1 MSKEKILKDFQGEK
15 MKNKFS
21 QLNVDQEIL
30 KAIENLG
37 FKELTE
43 IQEKAIPLAI
53 RGENVLGSSS
63 TGSGKTLA
71 FLIPVLEQTSWEESD
86 ANTLILAPSRELAVQ
101 IQNEYN
107 VLGRYKR
114 LSCVAVFGKQPF
126 KEQALALKN
135 KHQAISGTP
144 GRVLDHLERGTI
156 DISKITTLIIDEVDE
171 LLDRGFS
178 DEVMA
183 IVHKLPFVKQTMMFS
198 ATITQDV
205 QNLAKAITKDFTIIE
220 ASKDEELNISEV
232 HYRVPSKDKW
242 KALLSII
249 YGKKP
254 EAMIIFVN
262 TKDECDRIQRRLDEN
277 NIDALKIHGGMMQED
292 RLKAMDKFKNKEVP
306 YLVATDVAARGIDI
320 SSLDISLS
328 YDFPVE
334 KESYV
339 HRKGRTGRNFEEGL
353 AIYFVSE
360 YDDRK
365 FTEVENY
372 VGHSLGSIMS
382 LDYSPAKTGK
392 DSFREFQK
400 GLRQNRKKKVSVH
413 KDITKIY
420 LNGGKKKK
428 MRAIDFVGT
437 LNAIDGI
444 ESEDIGII
452 KIEDQGTYIDILNGK
467 GELVLKELKT
477 RKIKGKTL
485 RVEKAIK

>member
-1 MSKEKILKDFQGEK
+1 

-21 QLNVDQEIL
+21 QLNVEQEIL

-43 IQEKAIPLAI
+43 IQEKAIPAAM
-53 RGENVLGSSS
+53 RGENILGISS

-71 FLIPVLEQTSWEESD
+71 FLIPILEKTSWEESD

-126 KEQALALKN
+126 KEQAQELKN

-156 DISKITTLIIDEVDE
+156 DSRKITHLIIDEVDE

-183 IVHKLPFVKQTMMFS
+183 IVRKLPSVKQTMMFS
-198 ATITQDV
+198 ATITEEV
-205 QNLAKAITKDFTIIE
+205 NHLAKAITNDFTVIE
-220 ASKDEELNISEV
+220 ASKAEDLNISEL
-232 HYRVPSKDKW
+232 HYRVDSKDKW

-249 YGKKP
+249 YKKKP
-254 EAMIIFVN
+254 KAMIVFVN
-262 TKDECDRIQRRLDEN
+262 TKDECDRVHRRLEEN
-277 NIDALKIHGGMMQED
+277 NIDALKIHGRMMQDD
-292 RLKAMDKFKNKEVP
+292 RLKAMERFKNKEVP
-306 YLVATDVAARGIDI
+306 YLVATDVASRGIDI
-320 SSLDISLS
+320 SDLDISLS

-365 FTEVENY
+365 FLEVENY
-372 VGHSLGSIMS
+372 VGHKLGDLIS
-382 LDYSPAKTGK
+382 LDYSPAKNDK

-413 KDITKIY
+413 TDIMKIY

-428 MRAIDFVGT
+428 IRALDFVGT
-437 LNAIDGI
+437 INAIEGI
-444 ESEDIGII
+444 NPEDIGII

-467 GELVLKELKT
+467 GELVIKELKT

-485 RVEKAIK
+485 RVEKAHK

>member
-1 MSKEKILKDFQGEK
+1 MWFQGEK

-43 IQEKAIPLAI
+43 IQEKAIPAAM
-53 RGENVLGSSS
+53 RGENILGISS

-71 FLIPVLEQTSWEESD
+71 FLIPILEKTSWEESD

-126 KEQALALKN
+126 KEQAQGLKN

-156 DISKITTLIIDEVDE
+156 DSRKITHLIIDEVDE

-183 IVHKLPFVKQTMMFS
+183 IVRRLPSVKQTMMFS
-198 ATITQDV
+198 ATITEEV
-205 QNLAKAITKDFTIIE
+205 NHLAKAITKDFTVIE
-220 ASKDEELNISEV
+220 ASKAEDLNISEL
-232 HYRVPSKDKW
+232 HYRVDSKDKW

-249 YGKKP
+249 YKKKP
-254 EAMIIFVN
+254 KAMIVFVN
-262 TKDECDRIQRRLDEN
+262 TKDECDRVHRRLEEN
-277 NIDALKIHGGMMQED
+277 NIDALKIHGGMMQDD
-292 RLKAMDKFKNKEVP
+292 RLKAMERFKNKEVP
-306 YLVATDVAARGIDI
+306 YLVATDVASRGIDI
-320 SSLDISLS
+320 SDLDISLS

-365 FTEVENY
+365 FLEVENY
-372 VGHSLGSIMS
+372 VGHKLGDLIS
-382 LDYSPAKTGK
+382 LDYSPAKNDK
-392 DSFREFQK
+392 DSFIEFQK

-413 KDITKIY
+413 TDIMKIY

-428 MRAIDFVGT
+428 IRAMDFVGT
-437 LNAIDGI
+437 INSIEGI
-444 ESEDIGII
+444 NPEDIGII

-467 GELVLKELKT
+467 GELVIKELKT

-485 RVEKAIK
+485 RVEKAHK

>member
-1 MSKEKILKDFQGEK
+1 M
-15 MKNKFS
+15 
-21 QLNVDQEIL
+21 
-30 KAIENLG
+30 G

-43 IQEKAIPLAI
+43 IQEKAIPVALK
-53 RGENVLGSSS
+53 GENILGSSS

-71 FLIPVLEQTSWEESD
+71 FLIPVLEKTSWEESD
-86 ANTLILAPSRELAVQ
+86 ANTLVLAPSRELAVQ

-107 VLGRYKR
+107 LLGRYKR

-126 KEQALALKN
+126 KEQAQALKN

-144 GRVLDHLERGTI
+144 GRVLDHLKRETI
-156 DISKITTLIIDEVDE
+156 ASEKITTLIIDEVDE

-183 IVHKLPFVKQTMMFS
+183 IVRKLPAVKQTMMFS
-198 ATITQDV
+198 ATITDEV
-205 QNLAKAITKDFTIIE
+205 QNLARNISEDFTIIE
-220 ASKDEELNISEV
+220 ASKDEELNIKEV
-232 HYRVPSKDKW
+232 LYRVPAKDKW
-242 KALLSII
+242 KALLSVI
-249 YGKKP
+249 YGEKP

-262 TKDECDRIQRRLDEN
+262 TKDECDRVQRRLEEN

-292 RLKAMDKFKNKEVP
+292 RLKAMEKFKNKEVP
-306 YLVATDVAARGIDI
+306 YLVATDVASRGIDI

-360 YDDRK
+360 FDDRK
-365 FTEVENY
+365 FGEVENY
-372 VGHSLGSIMS
+372 VGHSLGDIST
-382 LDYSPAKTGK
+382 LDYSPATTMK
-392 DSFREFQK
+392 DEFREFQK
-400 GLRQNRKKKVSVH
+400 GLRKNRKKKVSIH

-428 MRAIDFVGT
+428 LRTVDFVGT
-437 LNAIDGI
+437 LNAIDGM
-444 ESEDIGII
+444 EPEDIGII

-467 GELVLKELKT
+467 GDLALDELSK
-477 RKIKGKTL
+477 RKIKGKSL
-485 RVEKAIK
+485 RVEKAKK

>member
-1 MSKEKILKDFQGEK
+1 MI
-15 MKNKFS
+15 NKFN
-21 QLNVDQEIL
+21 QLNVDVEIL
-30 KAIENLG
+30 KAIENMG

-43 IQEKAIPLAI
+43 IQEKAIPAAM
-53 RGENVLGSSS
+53 RGENILGSSS

-71 FLIPVLEQTSWEESD
+71 FLIPVLEKTSWEESD
-86 ANTLILAPSRELAVQ
+86 ANTLILSPSRELAVQ

-135 KHQAISGTP
+135 KHHAISGTP
-144 GRVLDHLERGTI
+144 GRVLDHLKRETI
-156 DISKITTLIIDEVDE
+156 SSEMITTLIIDEVDE

-183 IVHKLPFVKQTMMFS
+183 IVRKLPAVKQTMMFS
-198 ATITQDV
+198 ATITDEV
-205 QNLAKAITKDFTIIE
+205 TELAKAIRKDFTIIE
-220 ASKDEELNISEV
+220 ASKDEELNIKEI
-232 HYRVPSKDKW
+232 HYRIPSKDKW

-249 YGKKP
+249 YGEKP
-254 EAMIIFVN
+254 KAMIIFVN
-262 TKDECDRIQRRLDEN
+262 TKDECDRLQNRLEEN

-292 RLKAMDKFKNKEVP
+292 RLKAMEKFKNKEVP

-320 SSLDISLS
+320 SGLDISLS

-365 FTEVENY
+365 FVEVENY
-372 VGHSLGSIMS
+372 VGHSLGDIGS
-382 LDYSPAKTGK
+382 LDYSPAKTMK
-392 DSFREFQK
+392 DEFREFQK
-400 GLRQNRKKKVSVH
+400 GLRKNRKKKVSVH
-413 KDITKIY
+413 KDITRLY

-428 MRAIDFVGT
+428 IRAIDFVGT
-437 LNAIDGI
+437 LNAIEGI
-444 ESEDIGII
+444 EPEDIGII

-467 GELVLKELKT
+467 GELALKELSI
-477 RKIKGKTL
+477 RKIKGKSL
-485 RVEKAIK
+485 RVEKAKK

>member
-1 MSKEKILKDFQGEK
+1 

-43 IQEKAIPLAI
+43 IQEKAIPAAM
-53 RGENVLGSSS
+53 RGENILGISS

-71 FLIPVLEQTSWEESD
+71 FLIPILEKTSWEESD

-126 KEQALALKN
+126 KEQAQELKN

-156 DISKITTLIIDEVDE
+156 DSRKITHLIIDEVDE

-183 IVHKLPFVKQTMMFS
+183 IVRKLPSVKQTMMFS
-198 ATITQDV
+198 ATITEEV
-205 QNLAKAITKDFTIIE
+205 NHLAKAITNDFTVIE
-220 ASKDEELNISEV
+220 ASKAEDLNISEL
-232 HYRVPSKDKW
+232 HYRVDSKDKW

-249 YGKKP
+249 YKKKP
-254 EAMIIFVN
+254 KAMIVFVN
-262 TKDECDRIQRRLDEN
+262 TKDECDRVHRRLEEN
-277 NIDALKIHGGMMQED
+277 NIDALKIHGRMMQDD
-292 RLKAMDKFKNKEVP
+292 RLKAMERFKNKEVP
-306 YLVATDVAARGIDI
+306 YLVATDVASRGIDI
-320 SSLDISLS
+320 SDLDISLS

-365 FTEVENY
+365 FLEVENY
-372 VGHSLGSIMS
+372 VGHKLGDLIS
-382 LDYSPAKTGK
+382 LDYSPAKNDK
-392 DSFREFQK
+392 DSFREFKK
-400 GLRQNRKKKVSVH
+400 GWRQNRKKKVSVH
-413 KDITKIY
+413 TVIMKIY

-428 MRAIDFVGT
+428 IRALDFVGT
-437 LNAIDGI
+437 INAIEGI
-444 ESEDIGII
+444 NPEDIGII

-467 GELVLKELKT
+467 GELVIKELKT

-485 RVEKAIK
+485 RVEKAHK

>member
-1 MSKEKILKDFQGEK
+1 MN
-15 MKNKFS
+15 NKFN

-30 KAIENLG
+30 KAIENMG

-43 IQEKAIPLAI
+43 IQEKAIPSAM
-53 RGENVLGSSS
+53 RGENILGSSS

-71 FLIPVLEQTSWEESD
+71 FLIPVLEKTSWEESD

-126 KEQALALKN
+126 KDQALALKN

-144 GRVLDHLERGTI
+144 GRVLDHLKRETI
-156 DISKITTLIIDEVDE
+156 SSEKITTLIIDEVDE

-183 IVHKLPFVKQTMMFS
+183 IVRKLPAVKQTMMFS
-198 ATITQDV
+198 ATITDEV
-205 QNLAKAITKDFTIIE
+205 KNLARNISKDFTIIE
-220 ASKDEELNISEV
+220 ASKDEELNIKEL
-232 HYRVPSKDKW
+232 HYRVPAKDKW
-242 KALLSII
+242 KALLSVI
-249 YGKKP
+249 YGEKP

-262 TKDECDRIQRRLDEN
+262 TKDECDRLQNRLEEN

-292 RLKAMDKFKNKEVP
+292 RLKAMEKFKNKEVP

-320 SSLDISLS
+320 SGLDISLS

-365 FTEVENY
+365 FSEVESF
-372 VGHSLGSIMS
+372 VGHSLGEITI
-382 LDYSPAKTGK
+382 LDYSPSKTMK
-392 DSFREFQK
+392 DDFREFQK
-400 GLRQNRKKKVSVH
+400 GLRKNRKKKVSVH
-413 KDITKIY
+413 KDITRIY

-437 LNAIDGI
+437 LNAIEGI
-444 ESEDIGII
+444 EPEDIGII

-467 GELVLKELKT
+467 GALALDELSK
-477 RKIKGKTL
+477 RKIKGKSL
-485 RVEKAIK
+485 RVEKAKK

>member
-1 MSKEKILKDFQGEK
+1 MN
-15 MKNKFS
+15 NKFN

-43 IQEKAIPLAI
+43 IQEKAIPAAM
-53 RGENVLGSSS
+53 RGENILGSSS

-71 FLIPVLEQTSWEESD
+71 FLIPVLEKTSWEEND
-86 ANTLILAPSRELAVQ
+86 ANTLILSPARELAVQ

-126 KEQALALKN
+126 KEQTLALKN

-144 GRVLDHLERGTI
+144 GRVLDHLKRETI
-156 DISKITTLIIDEVDE
+156 STAKITTLIIDEVDE

-178 DEVMA
+178 DEVMD
-183 IVHKLPFVKQTMMFS
+183 IVRRLPAVKQTMMFS
-198 ATITQDV
+198 ATITDEV
-205 QNLAKAITKDFTIIE
+205 KNLAKAIKEDFTIIE
-220 ASKDEELNISEV
+220 ASKEEDLNIQEV
-232 HYRVPSKDKW
+232 HYRVQAKDKW
-242 KALLSII
+242 KGLLSII

-254 EAMIIFVN
+254 KSMIIFVN
-262 TKDECDRIQRRLDEN
+262 TKDECSQLQKRLEEN

-292 RLKAMDKFKNKEVP
+292 RLKAMEMFKNKEVP

-365 FTEVENY
+365 FAEVENY
-372 VGHSLGSIMS
+372 VGHSLGTIGF
-382 LDYSPAKTGK
+382 LDYSPAKTMK
-392 DSFREFQK
+392 DDFREFQK
-400 GLRQNRKKKVSVH
+400 GLRQNKKKKVSVH

-428 MRAIDFVGT
+428 IRAIDFVGT

-444 ESEDIGII
+444 EAEDIGII

-467 GELVLKELKT
+467 GELALRELSK

-485 RVEKAIK
+485 RIEKAKK

>member
-1 MSKEKILKDFQGEK
+1 

-43 IQEKAIPLAI
+43 IQEKAIPVAM
-53 RGENVLGSSS
+53 RGENILGSSS

-71 FLIPVLEQTSWEESD
+71 FLIPVLEKTSWEEND

-126 KEQALALKN
+126 KEQAQALKN

-156 DISKITTLIIDEVDE
+156 DIGKITHLIIDEVDE

-183 IVHKLPFVKQTMMFS
+183 IVRKLPFVKQTMMFS
-198 ATITQDV
+198 ATITEEV
-205 QNLAKAITKDFTIIE
+205 NNLAKAITKDFIVIE
-220 ASKDEELNISEV
+220 ASKEEDLNISEL
-232 HYRVPSKDKW
+232 HYRVDSKDKW

-254 EAMIIFVN
+254 KAMIIFVN
-262 TKDECDRIQRRLDEN
+262 TKDECDRIQRRLEEN
-277 NIDALKIHGGMMQED
+277 NIDALKIHGGMMQDD
-292 RLKAMDKFKNKEVP
+292 RLKAMEKFKNKEVP
-306 YLVATDVAARGIDI
+306 YLVATDVASRGIDI
-320 SSLDISLS
+320 NDLDISLS

-365 FTEVENY
+365 FIEVENY
-372 VGHSLGSIMS
+372 VGHKLGDVVS
-382 LDYSPAKTGK
+382 LDYSPAKNDK

-413 KDITKIY
+413 TDIMKIY

-428 MRAIDFVGT
+428 IRAIDFVGT
-437 LNAIDGI
+437 INAIEGI
-444 ESEDIGII
+444 NPEDIGII

-467 GELVLKELKT
+467 GELVIKELKT

-485 RVEKAIK
+485 RVEKAHK

>member
-1 MSKEKILKDFQGEK
+1 MWFQGEK

-43 IQEKAIPLAI
+43 IQEKAIPAAM
-53 RGENVLGSSS
+53 RGENILGISS

-71 FLIPVLEQTSWEESD
+71 FLIPILEKTSWEESD

-126 KEQALALKN
+126 KEQAQELKN

-156 DISKITTLIIDEVDE
+156 DSRKITHLIIDEVDE

-183 IVHKLPFVKQTMMFS
+183 IVRRLPSVKQTMMFS
-198 ATITQDV
+198 ATITEEV
-205 QNLAKAITKDFTIIE
+205 NHLAKAITKDFTVIE
-220 ASKDEELNISEV
+220 ASKAEDLNISEL
-232 HYRVPSKDKW
+232 HYRVDSKDKW

-249 YGKKP
+249 YKKKP
-254 EAMIIFVN
+254 KAMIVFVN
-262 TKDECDRIQRRLDEN
+262 TKDECDRVHRRLEEN
-277 NIDALKIHGGMMQED
+277 NIDALKIHGGMMQDD
-292 RLKAMDKFKNKEVP
+292 RLKAMERFKNKEVP
-306 YLVATDVAARGIDI
+306 YLVATDVASRGIDI
-320 SSLDISLS
+320 SDLDISLS

-365 FTEVENY
+365 FLEVENY
-372 VGHSLGSIMS
+372 VGHKLGDLIS
-382 LDYSPAKTGK
+382 LDYSPAKNDK
-392 DSFREFQK
+392 DSFIEFQK

-413 KDITKIY
+413 TDIMKIY

-428 MRAIDFVGT
+428 IRAMDFVGT
-437 LNAIDGI
+437 INSIEGI
-444 ESEDIGII
+444 NPEDIGII

-467 GELVLKELKT
+467 GELVIKELKT

-485 RVEKAIK
+485 RVEKAHK

>member
-1 MSKEKILKDFQGEK
+1 
-15 MKNKFS
+15 MKNKIS

-43 IQEKAIPLAI
+43 IQEKAIPAAM
-53 RGENVLGSSS
+53 RGEKILGISS

-71 FLIPVLEQTSWEESD
+71 FLIPILEKTSWEESD

-126 KEQALALKN
+126 KEQAQELKN

-156 DISKITTLIIDEVDE
+156 DSRKITHLIIDEVDE

-183 IVHKLPFVKQTMMFS
+183 IVRKLPSVKQTMMFS
-198 ATITQDV
+198 ATITEEV
-205 QNLAKAITKDFTIIE
+205 NHLAKAITNDFTVIE
-220 ASKDEELNISEV
+220 ASKAEDLNISEL
-232 HYRVPSKDKW
+232 HYRVDSKDKW

-249 YGKKP
+249 YKKKP
-254 EAMIIFVN
+254 KAMIVFVN
-262 TKDECDRIQRRLDEN
+262 TKDECDRVHRRLEEN
-277 NIDALKIHGGMMQED
+277 NIDALKIHGRMMQDD
-292 RLKAMDKFKNKEVP
+292 RLKAMERFKNKEVP
-306 YLVATDVAARGIDI
+306 YLVATDVASRGIDI
-320 SSLDISLS
+320 SDLDISLS

-365 FTEVENY
+365 FLEVENY
-372 VGHSLGSIMS
+372 VGHKLGDLIS
-382 LDYSPAKTGK
+382 LDYSPAKNDK

-413 KDITKIY
+413 TDIMKIY

-428 MRAIDFVGT
+428 IRALDFVGT
-437 LNAIDGI
+437 INAIEGI
-444 ESEDIGII
+444 NPEDIGII

-467 GELVLKELKT
+467 GELVIKELKT

-485 RVEKAIK
+485 RVEKAHK

>member
-1 MSKEKILKDFQGEK
+1 

-43 IQEKAIPLAI
+43 IQEKAIPAAM
-53 RGENVLGSSS
+53 RGENILGISS

-71 FLIPVLEQTSWEESD
+71 FLIPILEKTSWEESD

-126 KEQALALKN
+126 KEQAQELKN

-156 DISKITTLIIDEVDE
+156 DSRKITHLIIDEVDE

-183 IVHKLPFVKQTMMFS
+183 IVRKLPSVKQTMMFS
-198 ATITQDV
+198 ATITEEV
-205 QNLAKAITKDFTIIE
+205 NHLAKAITNDFTVIE
-220 ASKDEELNISEV
+220 ASKAEDLNISEL
-232 HYRVPSKDKW
+232 HYRVDSKDKW

-249 YGKKP
+249 YKKKP
-254 EAMIIFVN
+254 KAMIVFVN
-262 TKDECDRIQRRLDEN
+262 TKDECDRVHRRLEEN
-277 NIDALKIHGGMMQED
+277 NIDALKIHGRMMQDD
-292 RLKAMDKFKNKEVP
+292 RLKAMERFKNKEVP
-306 YLVATDVAARGIDI
+306 YLVATDVASRGIDI
-320 SSLDISLS
+320 SDLDISLS

-365 FTEVENY
+365 FLEVENY
-372 VGHSLGSIMS
+372 VGHKLGDLIS
-382 LDYSPAKTGK
+382 LDYSPAKNDK

-413 KDITKIY
+413 TDIMKIY

-428 MRAIDFVGT
+428 IRALDFVGT
-437 LNAIDGI
+437 INAIEGI
-444 ESEDIGII
+444 NPEDIGII

-467 GELVLKELKT
+467 GELVIKELKT

-485 RVEKAIK
+485 RVEKAHK